1 MCSACE
7 LTTFYRMVERL
18 STRAAEPRRLDR
30 VYGAI
35 ADPTRRAMLGILAR
49 GDVNVGMLAQRFP
62 ISFNGVSK
70 HVKVL
75 EQAGLVR
82 RSVRG
87 REHWLALRP
96 APLRDAS
103 RWLEHYREFWDNRL
117 DALEELSAA
126 AEGRR
131 QSPNAG
137 MAAQGQGKHEQ
148 QRVGRDPGRAAA
160 HPRAAGP
167 GVCRLAGSGESG
179 AVDAARRCDGFNSRS
194 GSEGREASS
203 GS

>member
-1 MCSACE
+1 
-7 LTTFYRMVERL
+7 MVERL

-117 DALEELSAA
+117 DALEEFLM
-126 AEGRR
+126 R
-131 QSPNAG
+131 QSNDAD
-137 MAAQGQGKHEQ
+137 AD
-148 QRVGRDPGRAAA
+148 RRPGR
-160 HPRAAGP
+160 
-167 GVCRLAGSGESG
+167 
-179 AVDAARRCDGFNSRS
+179 
-194 GSEGREASS
+194 GRTRKT
-203 GS
+203 

>member
-1 MCSACE
+1 
-7 LTTFYRMVERL
+7 MVERL
-18 STRAAEPRRLDR
+18 STRAADRRRLDR

-35 ADPTRRAMLGILAR
+35 ADPTRRAMVAILAS
-49 GDVNVGMLAQRFP
+49 GDVNVGMLAQQFP

-87 REHWLALRP
+87 REHWLAFRP

-117 DALEELSAA
+117 DALESFVLQQTDNPSPK
-126 AEGRR
+126 RR
-131 QSPNAG
+131 
-137 MAAQGQGKHEQ
+137 H
-148 QRVGRDPGRAAA
+148 
-160 HPRAAGP
+160 
-167 GVCRLAGSGESG
+167 
-179 AVDAARRCDGFNSRS
+179 
-194 GSEGREASS
+194 GREPR
-203 GS
+203 GRG